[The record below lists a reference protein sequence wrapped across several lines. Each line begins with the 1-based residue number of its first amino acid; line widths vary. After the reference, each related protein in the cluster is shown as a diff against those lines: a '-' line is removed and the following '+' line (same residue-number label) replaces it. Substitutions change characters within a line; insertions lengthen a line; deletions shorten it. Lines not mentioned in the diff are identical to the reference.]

1 MSTPTTS
8 PNYSPRHDA
17 NADPVGGHCET
28 RRMYRAVLDTCVLV
42 PSLQRDFLLQ
52 LAAEEAFAPLWG
64 TGILTEL
71 DYVLAR
77 LHERRHVMD
86 SDVRRRHLLDQ
97 MRRAFPGSEVKAPK
111 DREYHYELSDP
122 EDGHVAHAALRG
134 KADAIVTDDTRA
146 GFTTATVLTEANIE
160 IVSPH
165 EFAVHTISAHPE
177 AGSKRCASCRSA
189 TSIRSTPL
197 TRSSICSSSGTP
209 WPTPLTSSG
218 RWRQSKA
225 RNRSRLLRPPDTIQ
239 RE

>member
-97 MRRAFPGSEVKAPK
+97 MRRAFPGSEVNAPK
-111 DREYHYELSDP
+111 DREYHYELSDRRTVTLLTP
-122 EDGHVAHAALRG
+122 RCAARR
-134 KADAIVTDDTRA
+134 TRSSPMTRA
-146 GFTTATVLTEANIE
+146 PGSRPPPCSPRQTSRS
-160 IVSPH
+160 SPH
-165 EFAVHTISAHPE
+165 
-177 AGSKRCASCRSA
+177 
-189 TSIRSTPL
+189 TSLRSTPSQP
-197 TRSSICSSSGTP
+197 TQKPDPSAARHVEAPHRSDP
-209 WPTPLTSSG
+209 H
-218 RWRQSKA
+218 R
-225 RNRSRLLRPPDTIQ
+225 
-239 RE
+239 